1 MHTPKSLGATSP
13 VHIKTRTASPYQTVA
28 TWNLPGTGSTSGKPR
43 SKTSGGEVSA
53 GGEGTL
59 WKRALSV
66 TGVGV
71 ATEGVS
77 PNHSAQTTQT
87 LYNVVMKATQ
97 AQKGADKANSSLN
110 KSAKQYGTK
119 EEMYLELQGLKK
131 AVRLAGNERD
141 NLKSRLAILTCR
153 ELFNVG
159 FFCRLRRTEEELNR
173 RDKELEEVLSGN
185 GGLSQQELV
194 RSLGDKDRTGQ
205 GQGSGGKQLI
215 LSLKR
220 QIYSLQKTLRE
231 REHALTKLQEDSRI
245 MDTRELQVGSTE
257 LQLVYLLDLY

>member
-1 MHTPKSLGATSP
+1 M
-13 VHIKTRTASPYQTVA
+13 
-28 TWNLPGTGSTSGKPR
+28 
-43 SKTSGGEVSA
+43 SA

>member
-1 MHTPKSLGATSP
+1 ML
-13 VHIKTRTASPYQTVA
+13 
-28 TWNLPGTGSTSGKPR
+28 
-43 SKTSGGEVSA
+43 
-53 GGEGTL
+53 
-59 WKRALSV
+59 
-66 TGVGV
+66 
-71 ATEGVS
+71 
-77 PNHSAQTTQT
+77 
-87 LYNVVMKATQ
+87 
-97 AQKGADKANSSLN
+97 
-110 KSAKQYGTK
+110 
-119 EEMYLELQGLKK
+119 
-131 AVRLAGNERD
+131 
-141 NLKSRLAILTCR
+141 
-153 ELFNVG
+153 G